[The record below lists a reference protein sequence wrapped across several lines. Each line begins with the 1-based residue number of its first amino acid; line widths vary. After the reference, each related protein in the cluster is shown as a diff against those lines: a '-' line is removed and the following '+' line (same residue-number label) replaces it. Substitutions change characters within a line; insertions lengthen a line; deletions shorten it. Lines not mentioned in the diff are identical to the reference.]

1 MKRLALFLVLVL
13 ILSTLF
19 SSCVSISSGKDDVE
33 KLMEKVDK
41 TMTKLKSYESD
52 MKLEMAFGEGTS
64 RITSEANAHGVL
76 EFRRGMLSYYN
87 QTSKTTVCVGDADT
101 IVEENLLAFDG
112 EKIYLME
119 SSEDE
124 SGKICSFADAK
135 AFDEYMD
142 DGAEFDMHI
151 EDAFEKNVEVKEDSY
166 TVTLSGYKMDAIND
180 MIVGLGLDND
190 YFDFDIIDA
199 NLKLDVDKK
208 FRATELY
215 VQFYENIDEDAI
227 ISITVA
233 YSKYNEAERPEMDTS
248 EYTEVD
254 DVRVLEWMKESIKDK
269 KDEKSAHFFM
279 EQYDKTVYKNN
290 RNNPVKINYD
300 YSYDVKYTDTDDNFT
315 CTIGQRLVKEE
326 TTLEYSGGY
335 TVVKNKSG
343 KTISSNNSYT
353 DDQMRETVK
362 QLLSAM
368 PIPSVTEIKDIEKVE
383 DGVYRIDCKI
393 NDIDDYKELITSRQ
407 DKYVGYTFTMTVCVD
422 GEKVTSIECT
432 IEIEGETYVHLS
444 YGLFKLVVEEADAE

>member
-1 MKRLALFLVLVL
+1 
-13 ILSTLF
+13 
-19 SSCVSISSGKDDVE
+19 
-33 KLMEKVDK
+33 
-41 TMTKLKSYESD
+41 
-52 MKLEMAFGEGTS
+52 
-64 RITSEANAHGVL
+64 
-76 EFRRGMLSYYN
+76 
-87 QTSKTTVCVGDADT
+87 
-101 IVEENLLAFDG
+101 
-112 EKIYLME
+112 
-119 SSEDE
+119 
-124 SGKICSFADAK
+124 
-135 AFDEYMD
+135 
-142 DGAEFDMHI
+142 
-151 EDAFEKNVEVKEDSY
+151 
-166 TVTLSGYKMDAIND
+166 
-180 MIVGLGLDND
+180 
-190 YFDFDIIDA
+190 
-199 NLKLDVDKK
+199 
-208 FRATELY
+208 
-215 VQFYENIDEDAI
+215 
-227 ISITVA
+227 
-233 YSKYNEAERPEMDTS
+233 
-248 EYTEVD
+248 
-254 DVRVLEWMKESIKDK
+254 
-269 KDEKSAHFFM
+269 M